1 MYRTLEK
8 ALVPVV
14 QNVLINVERPLVLPT
29 KIAPSPVYDAADG
42 FQGLQLHLSE
52 NLQVQA
58 TTSIMNDEEE
68 NTGSKEMH
76 ETIQRPFGLKC
87 GRHVNPYLSSGHRY

>member
-29 KIAPSPVYDAADG
+29 KIAPSPVYDADG
-42 FQGLQLHLSE
+42 SQGLQLHLSE

-58 TTSIMNDEEE
+58 TTSTMNDEEE
-68 NTGSKEMH
+68 TTGIHVTH
-76 ETIQRPFGLKC
+76 ERIVKPLV
-87 GRHVNPYLSSGHRY
+87 HAP